1 MSSSDPPPRP
11 PFSSLPLDPN
21 GPPGNAWGLY
31 GKDDRLGALNL
42 LTPAIVAAA
51 AASEIRT
58 GDRVSLDW
66 SLTNPSQ
73 PSFDRAPFESKLVNR
88 AHPNGEK
95 RTVNDDILHFNTQCS
110 SQWDGFRHYD
120 EGYQKAKRY
129 YNNTTQDDLE
139 NPEKIGIDAWV
150 EKGGIVGRGVLLD
163 YASFCARHALPL
175 DAFTSSD
182 ITLEHLKQ
190 VAAEQN
196 VTFQSG
202 DILLI
207 RSGFTAGYNAKDD
220 AAQKAVAARASP
232 DFLGVEPTKDV
243 LRWIWETGFAAVA
256 GDAPSFER
264 APIAGPHTAVGGVW
278 KGEAWEEEMQSGGLL
293 HQWLLGGWGLPIGE
307 MFDLE
312 ALSVKCEELGR
323 WTFFLSSVPLRAEV
337 PAMDLDSDEG
347 SGVGIGIGSTGNI
360 GNASSINVAASSS
373 STINGGNRRHSHSH
387 HHQHVLDNHGHGHGQ
402 RHHSTSSING
412 NGTINGSSVN
422 GNATN
427 NTNGNNQQL
436 ASPPLTHP
444 SNTTPLPD
452 SGRRRRHRDKE
463 RVRVTRACDRC
474 KKRKIRCTGIQPCE
488 LCIRTESH
496 CTYNASYARGR
507 QPPVATRED
516 VARMDLD
523 GLDVSVPPP
532 AGTHGNSSN
541 SSNSAGGAVSG
552 SSGAAGE
559 DALMASIVVDVGEPD
574 VDHEHDHQQ
583 EESIMNGSNLVIGS
597 VGPGTAEPPSRAS
610 PEPTQT
616 DLQGHYVGPSSGV
629 SFLLRVQKRLHQ
641 AVSFSQASSIFTFGD
656 APLPDFD
663 PSGAFCVLLSK
674 DEATTLLKRY
684 FDFAVPTHRFL
695 HRPTVEGWLEE
706 FYATNGAMK
715 SQEDAPARRAVLFMV
730 FAQAQEYMVTTQTR
744 ENADVSARYFLAA
757 DHQLSKER
765 GAVRLA
771 SVQARLCQCFWLLS
785 QSRINHCWSLF
796 GTVGHLALAIG
807 LNRNRHADPAGAY
820 NYIELECRRRTFW
833 CAYSLDNYL
842 SAALGR
848 PRTFHDEDIDQEL
861 PSCSEDGDLH
871 ADHITPRMGRGQSLM
886 LAPVAHVKLSRIVS
900 MILRDLYSIRPS
912 SFSNRCALAAKYSQN
927 LKQWRAELSQFLD
940 DGINM
945 ALLIPIFQRQRN
957 VLNLAYW
964 HAMILT
970 HRPFLL
976 SNFARLQ
983 RNGKSRR
990 RSVPHKDQAGDSVQ
1004 ACLDAAMHVVDTV
1017 NDLIQAGQLFRAFW
1031 FTSYFAF
1038 SAVVVLY
1045 VYTIQQRTAPA
1056 ETWQS
1061 YFAAATRCQTQLATL
1076 ADNESQLAARYCLVL
1091 EELRTEALRQTER
1104 LHSPPVHNNQHGGGS
1119 PARAAVAGTEDVHN
1133 QQPDHLAGINFSDV
1147 ANTEDFVGFDASP
1160 SSSLADMTSW
1170 GQFDSMVT
1178 SGFGGLEALLNDDSL
1193 RF

>member
-1 MSSSDPPPRP
+1 
-11 PFSSLPLDPN
+11 
-21 GPPGNAWGLY
+21 
-31 GKDDRLGALNL
+31 
-42 LTPAIVAAA
+42 
-51 AASEIRT
+51 
-58 GDRVSLDW
+58 
-66 SLTNPSQ
+66 
-73 PSFDRAPFESKLVNR
+73 
-88 AHPNGEK
+88 
-95 RTVNDDILHFNTQCS
+95 
-110 SQWDGFRHYD
+110 
-120 EGYQKAKRY
+120 
-129 YNNTTQDDLE
+129 
-139 NPEKIGIDAWV
+139 
-150 EKGGIVGRGVLLD
+150 
-163 YASFCARHALPL
+163 
-175 DAFTSSD
+175 
-182 ITLEHLKQ
+182 
-190 VAAEQN
+190 
-196 VTFQSG
+196 
-202 DILLI
+202 
-207 RSGFTAGYNAKDD
+207 
-220 AAQKAVAARASP
+220 
-232 DFLGVEPTKDV
+232 
-243 LRWIWETGFAAVA
+243 
-256 GDAPSFER
+256 
-264 APIAGPHTAVGGVW
+264 
-278 KGEAWEEEMQSGGLL
+278 
-293 HQWLLGGWGLPIGE
+293 
-307 MFDLE
+307 
-312 ALSVKCEELGR
+312 
-323 WTFFLSSVPLRAEV
+323 
-337 PAMDLDSDEG
+337 MDLDTDEG
-347 SGVGIGIGSTGNI
+347 DSGVGISTGSNGS
-360 GNASSINVAASSS
+360 GNANAMV
-373 STINGGNRRHSHSH
+373 NGIRQPGVRRQSHSH
-387 HHQHVLDNHGHGHGQ
+387 LNGGGGLGKHNHGNGNKHANGNGNTTSSAKGTGNG
-402 RHHSTSSING
+402 HHSTSTSGIHNENG
-412 NGTINGSSVN
+412 NGN
-422 GNATN
+422 GN
-427 NTNGNNQQL
+427 GNHHLPQSHQQHQQL

-444 SNTTPLPD
+444 SNPTPLTE

-523 GLDVSVPPP
+523 GLDVSVSDHP
-532 AGTHGNSSN
+532 
-541 SSNSAGGAVSG
+541 SAGGG
-552 SSGAAGE
+552 GGGGGE
-559 DALMASIVVDVGEPD
+559 DVLMGSSIVVDVSDPGD
-574 VDHEHDHQQ
+574 VDHQDET
-583 EESIMNGSNLVIGS
+583 IMNGRNLAVIGG
-597 VGPGTAEPPSRAS
+597 VDPGTAEPPSRAS

-663 PSGAFCVLLSK
+663 PSGAFCVLPSK
-674 DEATTLLKRY
+674 EEATTLLNRY
-684 FDFAVPTHRFL
+684 FEFAVPTHRFL
-695 HRPTVEGWLEE
+695 HRPTLEGWLKE
-706 FYATNGAMK
+706 FYDTMGVMK
-715 SQEDAPARRAVLFMV
+715 SREDAPAQRALLFMV
-730 FAQAQEYMVTTQTR
+730 FAQAQEYMGTTHPR
-744 ENADVSARYFLAA
+744 ENADASARYFLAA

-807 LNRNRHADPAGAY
+807 LNRNRHADPAGGY

-861 PSCSEDGDLH
+861 PSCSEDADLH

-927 LKQWRAELSQFLD
+927 LKHWRAEMSQFLD
-940 DGINM
+940 DGVNT

-957 VLNLAYW
+957 VLDLAYW
-964 HAMILT
+964 HATILT

-990 RSVPHKDQAGDSVQ
+990 KGVPHKDQTEESVN

-1038 SAVVVLY
+1038 SAVVILY
-1045 VYTIQQRTAPA
+1045 VYTIQQRTAPTEA
-1056 ETWQS
+1056 WQA
-1061 YFAAATRCQTQLATL
+1061 YFDAAYRCQAQLASL
-1076 ADNESQLAARYCLVL
+1076 ADNESTLAARYCLVL
-1091 EELRTEALRQTER
+1091 EELRTEALRQTKR
-1104 LHSPPVHNNQHGGGS
+1104 HQS
-1119 PARAAVAGTEDVHN
+1119 PAVTHQNGQNGGAVSRAALVVAGSEDS
-1133 QQPDHLAGINFSDV
+1133 QPQHEQDHLGALNFPDV
-1147 ANTEDFVGFDASP
+1147 GHADEFVGFDASP

>member
-1 MSSSDPPPRP
+1 
-11 PFSSLPLDPN
+11 
-21 GPPGNAWGLY
+21 
-31 GKDDRLGALNL
+31 
-42 LTPAIVAAA
+42 
-51 AASEIRT
+51 
-58 GDRVSLDW
+58 
-66 SLTNPSQ
+66 
-73 PSFDRAPFESKLVNR
+73 
-88 AHPNGEK
+88 
-95 RTVNDDILHFNTQCS
+95 
-110 SQWDGFRHYD
+110 
-120 EGYQKAKRY
+120 
-129 YNNTTQDDLE
+129 
-139 NPEKIGIDAWV
+139 
-150 EKGGIVGRGVLLD
+150 
-163 YASFCARHALPL
+163 
-175 DAFTSSD
+175 
-182 ITLEHLKQ
+182 
-190 VAAEQN
+190 
-196 VTFQSG
+196 
-202 DILLI
+202 
-207 RSGFTAGYNAKDD
+207 
-220 AAQKAVAARASP
+220 
-232 DFLGVEPTKDV
+232 
-243 LRWIWETGFAAVA
+243 
-256 GDAPSFER
+256 
-264 APIAGPHTAVGGVW
+264 
-278 KGEAWEEEMQSGGLL
+278 
-293 HQWLLGGWGLPIGE
+293 
-307 MFDLE
+307 
-312 ALSVKCEELGR
+312 
-323 WTFFLSSVPLRAEV
+323 
-337 PAMDLDSDEG
+337 MDLDSDEG
-347 SGVGIGIGSTGNI
+347 GLDSGVGIGIGPNGTNN
-360 GNASSINVAASSS
+360 GNANANGAAHD
-373 STINGGNRRHSHSH
+373 GNRRHSHSH
-387 HHQHVLDNHGHGHGQ
+387 HQHGLDNHGHNQ
-402 RHHSTSSING
+402 RHNSTSSIISGNGNITG
-412 NGTINGSSVN
+412 NGTTAVN
-422 GNATN
+422 GNSTKQNIN
-427 NTNGNNQQL
+427 NGNQQL

-444 SNTTPLPD
+444 SGTE
-452 SGRRRRHRDKE
+452 SGGRRRRHRDKE

-523 GLDVSVPPP
+523 GLDVSVSVP
-532 AGTHGNSSN
+532 AG
-541 SSNSAGGAVSG
+541 NSAHSAGTGAGVAVSA
-552 SSGAAGE
+552 SSAAAGE
-559 DALMASIVVDVGEPD
+559 DALMASIVVDVSEPGID
-574 VDHEHDHQQ
+574 PDHHQEEH
-583 EESIMNGSNLVIGS
+583 ESIMNGSNLVIGS

-695 HRPTVEGWLEE
+695 HRPTVEGWLED

-715 SQEDAPARRAVLFMV
+715 NQEDAPARRALLFMV
-730 FAQAQEYMVTTQTR
+730 FAQAQEYMVTTHSR
-744 ENADVSARYFLAA
+744 ENAEVSARYFLAA

-765 GAVRLA
+765 GAVRLT

-796 GTVGHLALAIG
+796 GTAGHLALAIG
-807 LNRNRHADPAGAY
+807 LNRNRHADPAGGY
-820 NYIELECRRRTFW
+820 TNYIELECRRRTFW

-927 LKQWRAELSQFLD
+927 LKHWRAELSQFLD

-990 RSVPHKDQAGDSVQ
+990 HTSNHKDQADDSVK

-1061 YFAAATRCQTQLATL
+1061 YFNAAFRCQKQLATL

-1091 EELRTEALRQTER
+1091 EELRIEALRQTER
-1104 LHSPPVHNNQHGGGS
+1104 LQSPPILNQNGGSIARATVTEEVQNQHEQH
-1119 PARAAVAGTEDVHN
+1119 P
-1133 QQPDHLAGINFSDV
+1133 LAGLNFPDV
-1147 ANTEDFVGFDASP
+1147 THADDFVGFDMDASP

>member
-1 MSSSDPPPRP
+1 
-11 PFSSLPLDPN
+11 
-21 GPPGNAWGLY
+21 
-31 GKDDRLGALNL
+31 
-42 LTPAIVAAA
+42 
-51 AASEIRT
+51 
-58 GDRVSLDW
+58 
-66 SLTNPSQ
+66 
-73 PSFDRAPFESKLVNR
+73 
-88 AHPNGEK
+88 
-95 RTVNDDILHFNTQCS
+95 
-110 SQWDGFRHYD
+110 
-120 EGYQKAKRY
+120 
-129 YNNTTQDDLE
+129 
-139 NPEKIGIDAWV
+139 
-150 EKGGIVGRGVLLD
+150 
-163 YASFCARHALPL
+163 
-175 DAFTSSD
+175 
-182 ITLEHLKQ
+182 
-190 VAAEQN
+190 
-196 VTFQSG
+196 
-202 DILLI
+202 
-207 RSGFTAGYNAKDD
+207 
-220 AAQKAVAARASP
+220 
-232 DFLGVEPTKDV
+232 
-243 LRWIWETGFAAVA
+243 
-256 GDAPSFER
+256 
-264 APIAGPHTAVGGVW
+264 
-278 KGEAWEEEMQSGGLL
+278 
-293 HQWLLGGWGLPIGE
+293 
-307 MFDLE
+307 
-312 ALSVKCEELGR
+312 
-323 WTFFLSSVPLRAEV
+323 
-337 PAMDLDSDEG
+337 MDLDSDEVD
-347 SGVGIGIGSTGNI
+347 SGVGIGIGSNGTSL
-360 GNASSINVAASSS
+360 NANANVAAN
-373 STINGGNRRHSHSH
+373 TMNGAAHHGNRRHSHSH
-387 HHQHVLDNHGHGHGQ
+387 HSTHSLDNHGHIH
-402 RHHSTSSING
+402 RHNSTSSING
-412 NGTINGSSVN
+412 NGNINNSGANGN
-422 GNATN
+422 GNATLNHN
-427 NTNGNNQQL
+427 NSNINNGNGNGNQQL
-436 ASPPLTHP
+436 ASPPLTLP
-444 SNTTPLPD
+444 PNPTPL
-452 SGRRRRHRDKE
+452 SESSSSRRRRHRDKE

-523 GLDVSVPPP
+523 GLDVSVP
-532 AGTHGNSSN
+532 AGNPN
-541 SSNSAGGAVSG
+541 NSAGGGGGGRGGGTGGGHGAVSA
-552 SSGAAGE
+552 SSAAGD
-559 DALMASIVVDVGEPD
+559 DALMAPIVVDAS
-574 VDHEHDHQQ
+574 EHVIDSDNHSD
-583 EESIMNGSNLVIGS
+583 ENMMNGSNLVMGS

-674 DEATTLLKRY
+674 EEATTLLKRY

-715 SQEDAPARRAVLFMV
+715 SQEDAPARRALLFMV

-744 ENADVSARYFLAA
+744 ENSEVSARYFLAA

-765 GAVRLA
+765 GAVRLT

-796 GTVGHLALAIG
+796 GTAGHLALAIG
-807 LNRNRHADPAGAY
+807 LNRNRHADPAGGY

-990 RSVPHKDQAGDSVQ
+990 HSVAHKDQAEDSVQ

-1061 YFAAATRCQTQLATL
+1061 YFNAATRCQTQLATL

-1104 LHSPPVHNNQHGGGS
+1104 LHN
-1119 PARAAVAGTEDVHN
+1119 AAVANQNGASLARAVVSNTEELQN
-1133 QQPDHLAGINFSDV
+1133 QHEQHALVGLNFPDV
-1147 ANTEDFVGFDASP
+1147 AHAEDFVGFDASP

>member
-1 MSSSDPPPRP
+1 
-11 PFSSLPLDPN
+11 
-21 GPPGNAWGLY
+21 
-31 GKDDRLGALNL
+31 
-42 LTPAIVAAA
+42 
-51 AASEIRT
+51 
-58 GDRVSLDW
+58 
-66 SLTNPSQ
+66 
-73 PSFDRAPFESKLVNR
+73 
-88 AHPNGEK
+88 
-95 RTVNDDILHFNTQCS
+95 
-110 SQWDGFRHYD
+110 
-120 EGYQKAKRY
+120 
-129 YNNTTQDDLE
+129 
-139 NPEKIGIDAWV
+139 
-150 EKGGIVGRGVLLD
+150 
-163 YASFCARHALPL
+163 
-175 DAFTSSD
+175 
-182 ITLEHLKQ
+182 
-190 VAAEQN
+190 
-196 VTFQSG
+196 
-202 DILLI
+202 
-207 RSGFTAGYNAKDD
+207 
-220 AAQKAVAARASP
+220 
-232 DFLGVEPTKDV
+232 
-243 LRWIWETGFAAVA
+243 
-256 GDAPSFER
+256 
-264 APIAGPHTAVGGVW
+264 
-278 KGEAWEEEMQSGGLL
+278 
-293 HQWLLGGWGLPIGE
+293 
-307 MFDLE
+307 
-312 ALSVKCEELGR
+312 
-323 WTFFLSSVPLRAEV
+323 
-337 PAMDLDSDEG
+337 MDLDADDVD
-347 SGVGIGIGSTGNI
+347 SGVGIGTGSSGN
-360 GNASSINVAASSS
+360 GNVNANVDARGSV
-373 STINGGNRRHSHSH
+373 NGIHPGVRRQSHSH
-387 HHQHVLDNHGHGHGQ
+387 HHASHSNSGDHINNAGGHGNTIVGNGNNSGSGTGNN
-402 RHHSTSSING
+402 HHHLGNTNGSDSNSNSNNNDGNG
-412 NGTINGSSVN
+412 NGSQ
-422 GNATN
+422 
-427 NTNGNNQQL
+427 QQL

-444 SNTTPLPD
+444 SQKTPLTE

-488 LCIRTESH
+488 LCIRTQSH

-523 GLDVSVPPP
+523 GLDVS
-532 AGTHGNSSN
+532 ASDSN
-541 SSNSAGGAVSG
+541 TAPGV
-552 SSGAAGE
+552 AAAAARE
-559 DALMASIVVDVGEPD
+559 DPLMNSIVVDVSEP
-574 VDHEHDHQQ
+574 VDSDHQD
-583 EESIMNGSNLVIGS
+583 ETTIMSGSNLVIGGGGSGS

-663 PSGAFCVLLSK
+663 PSGAFCLLLSK

-706 FYATNGAMK
+706 FYDTMGAMK
-715 SQEDAPARRAVLFMV
+715 NQEDAPARRALLFMV
-730 FAQAQEYMVTTQTR
+730 FAQAQEYMGTHSR
-744 ENADVSARYFLAA
+744 ESANASARYFLAA

-765 GAVRLA
+765 GAVRLT

-796 GTVGHLALAIG
+796 GTAGHLALAIG
-807 LNRNRHADPAGAY
+807 LNRNRHADPAGGY
-820 NYIELECRRRTFW
+820 TNYIEMECRRRTFW

-871 ADHITPRMGRGQSLM
+871 ADHITPRLGRGQSLM

-927 LKQWRAELSQFLD
+927 LRQWRAEMSQFLD
-940 DGINM
+940 DGINT

-983 RNGKSRR
+983 RNGKGRR
-990 RSVPHKDQAGDSVQ
+990 RSVPHKDQTEESVH

-1056 ETWQS
+1056 ETWQA
-1061 YFAAATRCQTQLATL
+1061 YFNAASRCQTQLASL
-1076 ADNESQLAARYCLVL
+1076 ADNESTLVARYVLVL

-1104 LHSPPVHNNQHGGGS
+1104 LHSEPATRQNGVPLPRTASVAGGG
-1119 PARAAVAGTEDVHN
+1119 EEN
-1133 QQPDHLAGINFSDV
+1133 QAQHDQHSLAGINFSNV
-1147 ANTEDFVGFDASP
+1147 AHAEEFVGFDAIDASP

>member
-1 MSSSDPPPRP
+1 MD
-11 PFSSLPLDPN
+11 LD
-21 GPPGNAWGLY
+21 L
-31 GKDDRLGALNL
+31 
-42 LTPAIVAAA
+42 
-51 AASEIRT
+51 
-58 GDRVSLDW
+58 
-66 SLTNPSQ
+66 
-73 PSFDRAPFESKLVNR
+73 
-88 AHPNGEK
+88 
-95 RTVNDDILHFNTQCS
+95 
-110 SQWDGFRHYD
+110 
-120 EGYQKAKRY
+120 
-129 YNNTTQDDLE
+129 
-139 NPEKIGIDAWV
+139 
-150 EKGGIVGRGVLLD
+150 
-163 YASFCARHALPL
+163 
-175 DAFTSSD
+175 
-182 ITLEHLKQ
+182 
-190 VAAEQN
+190 
-196 VTFQSG
+196 
-202 DILLI
+202 
-207 RSGFTAGYNAKDD
+207 
-220 AAQKAVAARASP
+220 
-232 DFLGVEPTKDV
+232 
-243 LRWIWETGFAAVA
+243 
-256 GDAPSFER
+256 
-264 APIAGPHTAVGGVW
+264 
-278 KGEAWEEEMQSGGLL
+278 
-293 HQWLLGGWGLPIGE
+293 
-307 MFDLE
+307 
-312 ALSVKCEELGR
+312 
-323 WTFFLSSVPLRAEV
+323 
-337 PAMDLDSDEG
+337 DLDSDDVDVDS
-347 SGVGIGIGSTGNI
+347 SGVGIGVGVGVNSN
-360 GNASSINVAASSS
+360 SSNL
-373 STINGGNRRHSHSH
+373 NGAGVHGNRRHSHH
-387 HHQHVLDNHGHGHGQ
+387 GMDNHAHQ
-402 RHHSTSSING
+402 APSRRHDSF
-412 NGTINGSSVN
+412 SSVN
-422 GNATN
+422 GHGNASGSGHGSGNGNANANGAITTTSTSTTN
-427 NTNGNNQQL
+427 NNTTNTTNGQQHL
-436 ASPPLTHP
+436 ASPPQTDANGSSSG
-444 SNTTPLPD
+444 SN
-452 SGRRRRHRDKE
+452 RRRRHRDKE

-488 LCIRTESH
+488 LCVRTESH

-523 GLDVSVPPP
+523 GLDVSVPD
-532 AGTHGNSSN
+532 ASSSS
-541 SSNSAGGAVSG
+541 SSNSAGLAAAGGAAAAARSG
-552 SSGAAGE
+552 SRSASGAGHAGGE
-559 DALMASIVVDVGEPD
+559 DSLMASIVVDVSEPSAAD
-574 VDHEHDHQQ
+574 TDHHP
-583 EESIMNGSNLVIGS
+583 EETMMNGNSSLVIGS
-597 VGPGTAEPPSRAS
+597 GVGPGTGEPPSRAS

-663 PSGAFCVLLSK
+663 PSGAFCVLLSR

-684 FDFAVPTHRFL
+684 FEFAVPTHRFL
-695 HRPTVEGWLEE
+695 HRPTVEGWLDE
-706 FYATNGAMK
+706 FYATSGAMK
-715 SQEDAPARRAVLFMV
+715 NQDDAPARRALLFMV
-730 FAQAQEYMVTTQTR
+730 FAQAQEYAVTTHSR
-744 ENADVSARYFLAA
+744 ENSDVSARYFLAA

-807 LNRNRHADPAGAY
+807 LNRSRHADPSY

-861 PSCSEDGDLH
+861 PTCSEDGDLH

-912 SFSNRCALAAKYSQN
+912 SFSNRCVLAAKCSQN
-927 LKQWRAELSQFLD
+927 LERWRVELSQFLD
-940 DGINM
+940 DGVNT
-945 ALLIPIFQRQRN
+945 ALLMPIFQRQRN

-964 HAMILT
+964 HAVILT

-983 RNGKSRR
+983 RAGKSRR
-990 RSVPHKDQAGDSVQ
+990 AAAASSSSQTDDSVK
-1004 ACLDAAMHVVDTV
+1004 ACLEAAMHVVDTV

-1045 VYTIQQRTAPA
+1045 VYTIQQRTAPSA
-1056 ETWQS
+1056 TWQA
-1061 YFAAATRCQTQLATL
+1061 YFNAATRCQGQLATL

-1091 EELRTEALRQTER
+1091 EELRIEALRQTER
-1104 LHSPPVHNNQHGGGS
+1104 LLHSPPVANQNGGGGPLPHGVAGDDVQNQHDQQQQQQQQHHQQQQQQHALVNLNF
-1119 PARAAVAGTEDVHN
+1119 PDVG
-1133 QQPDHLAGINFSDV
+1133 Q
-1147 ANTEDFVGFDASP
+1147 EDFVGFDASP

>member
-1 MSSSDPPPRP
+1 
-11 PFSSLPLDPN
+11 
-21 GPPGNAWGLY
+21 
-31 GKDDRLGALNL
+31 
-42 LTPAIVAAA
+42 
-51 AASEIRT
+51 
-58 GDRVSLDW
+58 
-66 SLTNPSQ
+66 
-73 PSFDRAPFESKLVNR
+73 
-88 AHPNGEK
+88 
-95 RTVNDDILHFNTQCS
+95 
-110 SQWDGFRHYD
+110 
-120 EGYQKAKRY
+120 
-129 YNNTTQDDLE
+129 
-139 NPEKIGIDAWV
+139 
-150 EKGGIVGRGVLLD
+150 
-163 YASFCARHALPL
+163 
-175 DAFTSSD
+175 
-182 ITLEHLKQ
+182 
-190 VAAEQN
+190 
-196 VTFQSG
+196 
-202 DILLI
+202 
-207 RSGFTAGYNAKDD
+207 
-220 AAQKAVAARASP
+220 
-232 DFLGVEPTKDV
+232 
-243 LRWIWETGFAAVA
+243 
-256 GDAPSFER
+256 
-264 APIAGPHTAVGGVW
+264 
-278 KGEAWEEEMQSGGLL
+278 
-293 HQWLLGGWGLPIGE
+293 
-307 MFDLE
+307 
-312 ALSVKCEELGR
+312 
-323 WTFFLSSVPLRAEV
+323 
-337 PAMDLDSDEG
+337 MDLDTDEG
-347 SGVGIGIGSTGNI
+347 DSGVGIGTGGNGN
-360 GNASSINVAASSS
+360 GNANAHANAMV
-373 STINGGNRRHSHSH
+373 NGIHHPGARRHSHSH
-387 HHQHVLDNHGHGHGQ
+387 QNKGGRGAGAGGGLGNHSHGNGNTSSSGNGTGNG
-402 RHHSTSSING
+402 RHSSTSSGSIHVHNENGNSNG
-412 NGTINGSSVN
+412 NGNHN
-422 GNATN
+422 QQQ
-427 NTNGNNQQL
+427 QQL

-444 SNTTPLPD
+444 SNPTSLTE
-452 SGRRRRHRDKE
+452 SGRRRRNRDKE

-523 GLDVSVPPP
+523 GLDVSVSDHPN
-532 AGTHGNSSN
+532 A
-541 SSNSAGGAVSG
+541 
-552 SSGAAGE
+552 AAGE
-559 DALMASIVVDVGEPD
+559 DALMGSSIVVDVSNPGD
-574 VDHEHDHQQ
+574 TNHQD
-583 EESIMNGSNLVIGS
+583 ETIMNGTSLAVVGS

-674 DEATTLLKRY
+674 EEATMLLKRY
-684 FDFAVPTHRFL
+684 FEFAVPTHRFL

-706 FYATNGAMK
+706 FYDTMGAMK
-715 SQEDAPARRAVLFMV
+715 SQEDAPARRALLFMV
-730 FAQAQEYMVTTQTR
+730 FAQAQEYMGTTHSR
-744 ENADVSARYFLAA
+744 ENADASARYFLAA

-765 GAVRLA
+765 GAVRLT

-796 GTVGHLALAIG
+796 GTAGHLALAIG
-807 LNRNRHADPAGAY
+807 LNRNRHADPAGGY
-820 NYIELECRRRTFW
+820 NYVELECRRRTFW

-861 PSCSEDGDLH
+861 PSCSEDADLH

-927 LKQWRAELSQFLD
+927 LKHWRAEMSQFLD
-940 DGINM
+940 DGVNT

-990 RSVPHKDQAGDSVQ
+990 KSIPHKDQTEESVN

-1045 VYTIQQRTAPA
+1045 VYTIQQRTAPT
-1056 ETWQS
+1056 ETWQA
-1061 YFAAATRCQTQLATL
+1061 YFNAACRCQTQLASL
-1076 ADNESQLAARYCLVL
+1076 ADHESTLAARYCLVL

-1104 LHSPPVHNNQHGGGS
+1104 HQS
-1119 PARAAVAGTEDVHN
+1119 PAVTHQAGQNGGQISRTALVAAGHEDV
-1133 QQPDHLAGINFSDV
+1133 QPQHEQHHLANLNFSDV
-1147 ANTEDFVGFDASP
+1147 GHADEFVGFDASP

>member
-1 MSSSDPPPRP
+1 
-11 PFSSLPLDPN
+11 
-21 GPPGNAWGLY
+21 
-31 GKDDRLGALNL
+31 
-42 LTPAIVAAA
+42 
-51 AASEIRT
+51 
-58 GDRVSLDW
+58 
-66 SLTNPSQ
+66 
-73 PSFDRAPFESKLVNR
+73 
-88 AHPNGEK
+88 
-95 RTVNDDILHFNTQCS
+95 
-110 SQWDGFRHYD
+110 
-120 EGYQKAKRY
+120 
-129 YNNTTQDDLE
+129 
-139 NPEKIGIDAWV
+139 
-150 EKGGIVGRGVLLD
+150 
-163 YASFCARHALPL
+163 
-175 DAFTSSD
+175 
-182 ITLEHLKQ
+182 
-190 VAAEQN
+190 
-196 VTFQSG
+196 
-202 DILLI
+202 
-207 RSGFTAGYNAKDD
+207 
-220 AAQKAVAARASP
+220 
-232 DFLGVEPTKDV
+232 
-243 LRWIWETGFAAVA
+243 
-256 GDAPSFER
+256 
-264 APIAGPHTAVGGVW
+264 
-278 KGEAWEEEMQSGGLL
+278 
-293 HQWLLGGWGLPIGE
+293 
-307 MFDLE
+307 
-312 ALSVKCEELGR
+312 
-323 WTFFLSSVPLRAEV
+323 
-337 PAMDLDSDEG
+337 MDLDTDDVD
-347 SGVGIGIGSTGNI
+347 SGVGIGTGSSGN
-360 GNASSINVAASSS
+360 GNANANVSV
-373 STINGGNRRHSHSH
+373 NGIHHPSVRRYSHSH
-387 HHQHVLDNHGHGHGQ
+387 HKGGPNHGHSLTRSQNNGSHVSGNGNP
-402 RHHSTSSING
+402 TPDG
-412 NGTINGSSVN
+412 NGTGNNHSNHHADNGSVNNSIGSNSN
-422 GNATN
+422 GNLQQH
-427 NTNGNNQQL
+427 QQL
-436 ASPPLTHP
+436 ASPPLTHQ
-444 SNTTPLPD
+444 SNPTPLTE

-523 GLDVSVPPP
+523 GLDVSVSDP
-532 AGTHGNSSN
+532 N
-541 SSNSAGGAVSG
+541 
-552 SSGAAGE
+552 AAATTG
-559 DALMASIVVDVGEPD
+559 DDSLMGSIVVDVSEPVGTD
-574 VDHEHDHQQ
+574 QQ
-583 EESIMNGSNLVIGS
+583 DETIMNDTNLAIGS

-674 DEATTLLKRY
+674 EEASTLLKRY

-706 FYATNGAMK
+706 FYSTMGAMK
-715 SQEDAPARRAVLFMV
+715 SQEDAPARRALLFMV
-730 FAQAQEYMVTTQTR
+730 FAQAQEYMGTTHSR
-744 ENADVSARYFLAA
+744 ENADASARYFLAA

-765 GAVRLA
+765 GAVRLT

-796 GTVGHLALAIG
+796 GTAGHLALAIG
-807 LNRNRHADPAGAY
+807 LNRNRHADPAGGY

-861 PSCSEDGDLH
+861 PSCSEDADLH

-912 SFSNRCALAAKYSQN
+912 SFSNRCVLAAKYSQN
-927 LKQWRAELSQFLD
+927 LKHWRAEMSQFLD
-940 DGINM
+940 DGVNT

-983 RNGKSRR
+983 RNGKARR
-990 RSVPHKDQAGDSVQ
+990 RSVPHKDQTEESVH

-1038 SAVVVLY
+1038 SAVVILY

-1056 ETWQS
+1056 ETWQA
-1061 YFAAATRCQTQLATL
+1061 YFNAASRCQSQLASL
-1076 ADNESQLAARYCLVL
+1076 ADNESTLAARYCLVL

-1104 LHSPPVHNNQHGGGS
+1104 LQHAEITHQNGGPHSRTNVVTGNEEVQGQPENHHLTSLNFPEVGH
-1119 PARAAVAGTEDVHN
+1119 TE
-1133 QQPDHLAGINFSDV
+1133 
-1147 ANTEDFVGFDASP
+1147 EFVGFDASP

-1178 SGFGGLEALLNDDSL
+1178 ISGISTLQPPF
-1193 RF
+1193 

>member
-1 MSSSDPPPRP
+1 
-11 PFSSLPLDPN
+11 
-21 GPPGNAWGLY
+21 
-31 GKDDRLGALNL
+31 
-42 LTPAIVAAA
+42 
-51 AASEIRT
+51 
-58 GDRVSLDW
+58 
-66 SLTNPSQ
+66 
-73 PSFDRAPFESKLVNR
+73 
-88 AHPNGEK
+88 
-95 RTVNDDILHFNTQCS
+95 
-110 SQWDGFRHYD
+110 
-120 EGYQKAKRY
+120 
-129 YNNTTQDDLE
+129 
-139 NPEKIGIDAWV
+139 
-150 EKGGIVGRGVLLD
+150 
-163 YASFCARHALPL
+163 
-175 DAFTSSD
+175 
-182 ITLEHLKQ
+182 
-190 VAAEQN
+190 
-196 VTFQSG
+196 
-202 DILLI
+202 
-207 RSGFTAGYNAKDD
+207 
-220 AAQKAVAARASP
+220 
-232 DFLGVEPTKDV
+232 
-243 LRWIWETGFAAVA
+243 
-256 GDAPSFER
+256 
-264 APIAGPHTAVGGVW
+264 
-278 KGEAWEEEMQSGGLL
+278 
-293 HQWLLGGWGLPIGE
+293 
-307 MFDLE
+307 
-312 ALSVKCEELGR
+312 
-323 WTFFLSSVPLRAEV
+323 
-337 PAMDLDSDEG
+337 MDLDTDVD
-347 SGVGIGIGSTGNI
+347 SGVGIGTGSSGNGN
-360 GNASSINVAASSS
+360 GNANANASV
-373 STINGGNRRHSHSH
+373 NGIHHPSVRRYSHSH
-387 HHQHVLDNHGHGHGQ
+387 HNNGGQSHGHSLT
-402 RHHSTSSING
+402 HSQSNGSHVNG
-412 NGTINGSSVN
+412 NGNPASDGNGTGNSHGNHHANSGSVDNSIGSNSN
-422 GNATN
+422 GNLQQQ
-427 NTNGNNQQL
+427 QQL
-436 ASPPLTHP
+436 ASPPLTHQ
-444 SNTTPLPD
+444 SNPTPLTE

-523 GLDVSVPPP
+523 GLDVSVSDS
-532 AGTHGNSSN
+532 H
-541 SSNSAGGAVSG
+541 
-552 SSGAAGE
+552 AAATTG
-559 DALMASIVVDVGEPD
+559 DDSLMGSIVVDVSEP
-574 VDHEHDHQQ
+574 VDTDQQ
-583 EESIMNGSNLVIGS
+583 DEAIMNGTNLAIGS

-674 DEATTLLKRY
+674 EEASTLLKRY

-706 FYATNGAMK
+706 FYSTMGAMK
-715 SQEDAPARRAVLFMV
+715 SQEDAPARRALLFMV
-730 FAQAQEYMVTTQTR
+730 FAQAQEYMGTTHSR
-744 ENADVSARYFLAA
+744 ENADARGSARYFLAA

-765 GAVRLA
+765 GAVRLT

-796 GTVGHLALAIG
+796 GTAGHLALAIG
-807 LNRNRHADPAGAY
+807 LNRNRHADPAGGY

-861 PSCSEDGDLH
+861 PSCSEDADLH

-927 LKQWRAELSQFLD
+927 LKHWRAEMSQFLD
-940 DGINM
+940 DGVNT

-983 RNGKSRR
+983 RNGKARR
-990 RSVPHKDQAGDSVQ
+990 RSVPHKDQTEESVH

-1038 SAVVVLY
+1038 SAVVILY

-1056 ETWQS
+1056 ETWQA
-1061 YFAAATRCQTQLATL
+1061 YFNAASRCQTQLASL
-1076 ADNESQLAARYCLVL
+1076 ADNESTLAARYCLVL

-1104 LHSPPVHNNQHGGGS
+1104 LQHAEISHQNGGPHSRTNVVTGNEEVQG
-1119 PARAAVAGTEDVHN
+1119 
-1133 QQPDHLAGINFSDV
+1133 QPENHHLASLNFPDV
-1147 ANTEDFVGFDASP
+1147 GHAEDFVGFDASP

-1170 GQFDSMVT
+1170 GQFDSMVSISDMST
-1178 SGFGGLEALLNDDSL
+1178 L
-1193 RF
+1193 RPPF

>member
-1 MSSSDPPPRP
+1 
-11 PFSSLPLDPN
+11 
-21 GPPGNAWGLY
+21 
-31 GKDDRLGALNL
+31 
-42 LTPAIVAAA
+42 
-51 AASEIRT
+51 
-58 GDRVSLDW
+58 
-66 SLTNPSQ
+66 
-73 PSFDRAPFESKLVNR
+73 
-88 AHPNGEK
+88 
-95 RTVNDDILHFNTQCS
+95 
-110 SQWDGFRHYD
+110 
-120 EGYQKAKRY
+120 
-129 YNNTTQDDLE
+129 
-139 NPEKIGIDAWV
+139 
-150 EKGGIVGRGVLLD
+150 
-163 YASFCARHALPL
+163 
-175 DAFTSSD
+175 
-182 ITLEHLKQ
+182 
-190 VAAEQN
+190 
-196 VTFQSG
+196 
-202 DILLI
+202 
-207 RSGFTAGYNAKDD
+207 
-220 AAQKAVAARASP
+220 
-232 DFLGVEPTKDV
+232 
-243 LRWIWETGFAAVA
+243 
-256 GDAPSFER
+256 
-264 APIAGPHTAVGGVW
+264 
-278 KGEAWEEEMQSGGLL
+278 
-293 HQWLLGGWGLPIGE
+293 
-307 MFDLE
+307 
-312 ALSVKCEELGR
+312 
-323 WTFFLSSVPLRAEV
+323 
-337 PAMDLDSDEG
+337 MDLKSDDVVVD
-347 SGVGIGIGSTGNI
+347 SGVGIGIGSS
-360 GNASSINVAASSS
+360 GNAHANGPGGTGPSATGSAAAGGGSGLMGSSLNGASHHES
-373 STINGGNRRHSHSH
+373 RRHSHSH
-387 HHQHVLDNHGHGHGQ
+387 HPQGLDNHAHDHHRHG
-402 RHHSTSSING
+402 SISSLSGSGNLING
-412 NGTINGSSVN
+412 NGTVSGVN
-422 GNATN
+422 GTSSGNASN
-427 NTNGNNQQL
+427 QL
-436 ASPPLTHP
+436 ASPPLSHP
-444 SNTTPLPD
+444 SNATTASSTGTTATTSTTAASTTTTPPLAD
-452 SGRRRRHRDKE
+452 SARRRRHRDKE

-488 LCIRTESH
+488 LCIRTDSH

-523 GLDVSVPPP
+523 GLDVSVPSTSVHPV
-532 AGTHGNSSN
+532 AGEEGHHHTS
-541 SSNSAGGAVSG
+541 SAGGLMG
-552 SSGAAGE
+552 SSGVSSS
-559 DALMASIVVDVGEPD
+559 SIVVDVSEHQPVDSDTQDD
-574 VDHEHDHQQ
+574 VTM
-583 EESIMNGSNLVIGS
+583 MNGSNLHAGIGGGG
-597 VGPGTAEPPSRAS
+597 VGGGSIPGTAEPPSRAS

-663 PSGAFCVLLSK
+663 PSGAFCVLLSR
-674 DEATTLLKRY
+674 DEASTLLKRY

-695 HRPTVEGWLEE
+695 HRPTVEGWLDE
-706 FYATNGAMK
+706 FFTTNGAMK
-715 SQEDAPARRAVLFMV
+715 SQEDAPARRALLFMV
-730 FAQAQEYMVTTQTR
+730 FAQAQEYSGSTR
-744 ENADVSARYFLAA
+744 SKENSEISARYFLAA

-765 GAVRLA
+765 GAVRLT

-796 GTVGHLALAIG
+796 GTAGHLALAIG
-807 LNRNRHADPAGAY
+807 LNRNRHADPAGGY
-820 NYIELECRRRTFW
+820 TNYIELECRRRTFW

-940 DGINM
+940 DGINT

-964 HAMILT
+964 HAVILT

-990 RSVPHKDQAGDSVQ
+990 KSGAPHKDQTDDSVH

-1056 ETWQS
+1056 ETWQA
-1061 YFAAATRCQTQLATL
+1061 YFNAATRCQTQLATL
-1076 ADNESQLAARYCLVL
+1076 ADNESQLVARYCLVL
-1091 EELRTEALRQTER
+1091 EELRIEALRQTER
-1104 LHSPPVHNNQHGGGS
+1104 LHAAAAGVGNQQNGGLGSLGRNAVTADDLQNQH
-1119 PARAAVAGTEDVHN
+1119 D
-1133 QQPDHLAGINFSDV
+1133 QQQHQHQQNALAGLGFPDV
-1147 ANTEDFVGFDASP
+1147 GGADDFVGFDASP